1 MACTKETYTATA
13 TWTLSQVADLFRD
26 AFIDAGLMTDWYD
39 SFVSSGFENRILEV
53 VYDATKAYGK
63 TYYWFKFGPGGHP
76 ASLNIATGWN
86 NVTHLP
92 TGTQYLDYFDTNTNQ
107 NNFFYSYAITGGLS
121 NNSTAQLTR
130 YTSGV
135 NPGVSWFV
143 INTSGNRRCFT
154 IVSAAENIWS
164 AINLNNGY
172 LSGFHYTI
180 LSTSGNMGT
189 ISWGIGPL
197 LRREVS
203 RGQALRG
210 ATDWTSYVGSIAS
223 ERSLGYA
230 AVGRQDNGQGSN
242 WNIGQPFIFL
252 PVGSS
257 SANPAFTQNSNP
269 VFHSIPYSPLVAPLP
284 SDFGITFHYAT
295 NIFSIGDTFV
305 VSAGTEEW
313 EVLDFYANGSSVTGA
328 SPLFLA
334 RMV

>member
-1 MACTKETYTATA
+1 
-13 TWTLSQVADLFRD
+13 
-26 AFIDAGLMTDWYD
+26 MTDWYD

-63 TYYWFKFGPGGHP
+63 TYYWFKF
-76 ASLNIATGWN
+76 ANNASISLNIATGWN

-92 TGTQYLDYFDTNTNQ
+92 TGTQYLDYFDTNTSA
-107 NNFFYSYAITGGLS
+107 NNFFVSWGITGGVTS
-121 NNSTAQLTR
+121 GSTAQLTR
-130 YTSGV
+130 YTSGFY
-135 NPGVSWFV
+135 PGTSWFV
-143 INTSGNRRCFT
+143 FNSNGSRRCFT
-154 IVSAAENIWS
+154 IASAAENIS
-164 AINLNNGY
+164 STINLNNGY
-172 LSGFHYTI
+172 LSGFHYTT
-180 LSTSGNMGT
+180 LSVSGNMGT

-210 ATDWTSYVGSIAS
+210 ATDWQNYVGSIAS

-242 WNIGQPFIFL
+242 WNIAQPFIFL

-284 SDFGITFHYAT
+284 SDFGITFHYDT
-295 NIFSIGDTFV
+295 NSFGHGDTFV
-305 VSAGTEEW
+305 VSSGTEEW
-313 EVLDFYANGSSVTGA
+313 EVLDFAANGSPVTGA